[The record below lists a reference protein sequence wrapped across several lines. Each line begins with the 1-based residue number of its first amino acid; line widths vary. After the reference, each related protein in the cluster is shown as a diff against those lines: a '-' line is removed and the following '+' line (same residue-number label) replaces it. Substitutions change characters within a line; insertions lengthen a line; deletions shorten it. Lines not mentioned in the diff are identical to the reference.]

1 MPQFQS
7 YPSVTTVAP
16 DDLVLIHQDASGVE
30 KTVKYSDLV
39 SSGYLINVKSYGAVG
54 DGVTNDSAAV
64 QAAFNAAIQGSV
76 ILFPATANSYII
88 NTPIS
93 VPLGGITVIGYGAVL
108 SQTADTQYRKFTL
121 AGKSSVWFNGLSF
134 NGGYSSMAPVTNNGT
149 IYVSG
154 YSSGVK
160 VTNCQFINTA
170 AANIYLSG
178 ECANVT
184 IENNTFFNNYCPIIT
199 ASSGG
204 LSAYRLKVANNQ
216 FSSGGISTVASGN
229 SQSIWISGAASNCLE
244 HVISGNS
251 ISSFSKYAIRLDSLV
266 INSSISGN
274 SISNAGSGI
283 YVVSGNNLTISGNT
297 LSAIVYDG
305 IYASGSTRVTISGNS
320 VTTTDSNSNGIKIT
334 TTDRGLIS
342 ANNILSAGDAIV
354 VVDCLHPSV
363 TGNLAKTTGE
373 QVMILAGGS
382 TNAKTNAVISG
393 NNFVASPA
401 TRYHILLEADAGAVN
416 NALITSNFL
425 SEAVLDA
432 GINLKA
438 PNPAGPSINDV
449 NITANNTTNAVS
461 GGLMLD
467 YGGTSNPQDVINRVW
482 CSGNLGQPNNRYR
495 SLNVDYFATS
505 NSIAIPYAWFQ
516 FQNGT
521 VGFDAS
527 GGAKTFELP
536 PSGDYPG
543 WRVTIEKTD
552 SSTNP
557 VTISGY
563 GGTQINGQATYV
575 LRCKGES
582 VTLVNGVSQWNIE
595 AKILNSVTLV
605 YRGSNQSIP
614 NNAETTISWL
624 NANNNSANAWSIA
637 NPDRIYV
644 PAGAKLVRVSCNF
657 RWAYNATGTQR
668 VIKLKASGGSVPVFA
683 TSAVGPA
690 GIPASFGT
698 SSYLSTPIIKVS
710 DLPDGSS
717 GYFYVTATQDSGGA
731 LDIFGNF
738 EHTNF
743 QIEVI
748 E

>member
-1 MPQFQS
+1 
-7 YPSVTTVAP
+7 
-16 DDLVLIHQDASGVE
+16 
-30 KTVKYSDLV
+30 
-39 SSGYLINVKSYGAVG
+39 
-54 DGVTNDSAAV
+54 
-64 QAAFNAAIQGSV
+64 
-76 ILFPATANSYII
+76 
-88 NTPIS
+88 
-93 VPLGGITVIGYGAVL
+93 
-108 SQTADTQYRKFTL
+108 
-121 AGKSSVWFNGLSF
+121 
-134 NGGYSSMAPVTNNGT
+134 
-149 IYVSG
+149 
-154 YSSGVK
+154 
-160 VTNCQFINTA
+160 
-170 AANIYLSG
+170 
-178 ECANVT
+178 
-184 IENNTFFNNYCPIIT
+184 
-199 ASSGG
+199 
-204 LSAYRLKVANNQ
+204 
-216 FSSGGISTVASGN
+216 
-229 SQSIWISGAASNCLE
+229 
-244 HVISGNS
+244 
-251 ISSFSKYAIRLDSLV
+251 
-266 INSSISGN
+266 
-274 SISNAGSGI
+274 
-283 YVVSGNNLTISGNT
+283 
-297 LSAIVYDG
+297 
-305 IYASGSTRVTISGNS
+305 
-320 VTTTDSNSNGIKIT
+320 
-334 TTDRGLIS
+334 
-342 ANNILSAGDAIV
+342 
-354 VVDCLHPSV
+354 
-363 TGNLAKTTGE
+363 
-373 QVMILAGGS
+373 MILAGGS

-482 CSGNLGQPNNRYR
+482 CSGNLGQPNNRNR

-582 VTLVNGVSQWNIE
+582 VTLVNGVSEWKIE
-595 AKILNSVTLV
+595 SVVNRSYTMVYLGANQTVPTGVETKLEWAYAKD
-605 YRGSNQSIP
+605 
-614 NNAETTISWL
+614 
-624 NANNNSANAWSIA
+624 NSANAWTASPAPI
-637 NPDRIYV
+637 NQRLYV
-644 PAGAKLVRVSCNF
+644 PAGAKQIRVTLGF
-657 RWAYNATGTQR
+657 RTSPNAAGSYR
-668 VIKLKASGGSVPVFA
+668 IYKIKYSAAPDEVCATFLGHPNAAGSA
-683 TSAVGPA
+683 
-690 GIPASFGT
+690 GT
-698 SSYLSTPIIKVS
+698 SGTIQSSILNVS
-710 DLPDGSS
+710 DLTNGSS
-717 GYFYVTATQDSGGA
+717 TFFYATFEQNTGGNLDVWGDSG
-731 LDIFGNF
+731 D
-738 EHTNF
+738 TYF